1 MEDFMNLEELRQEI
15 DKVDDK
21 IINDIKE
28 RMEVSAKIAEYKKEN
43 GLPVTDARREREK
56 INEISE
62 KSDPEIKAYMRVL
75 YSLIFELSRSYQN
88 KVMSTKASLF
98 KDISSAIEN
107 TDKLFPVSPRV
118 ACQGVE
124 GAYSSQA
131 CDKLFKAPS
140 IMYMKSFDGVFS
152 AVESGLCSYGV
163 IPLENS
169 TAGSVKKVYD
179 LMIEHNFKIVRSL
192 RLKVDHSL
200 IAKNGVKLSD
210 IKEIVSHE
218 QAINQCSDFLSNL
231 KDIKITYCENT
242 ALAAKM
248 VAESD
253 RKDIAALSSH
263 NCAELY
269 GLNCI
274 ESSVQDNQNN
284 YTRFICISKNLEIY
298 PGADKTQIMMVL
310 PHKPG
315 SLYKTLSRF
324 YALDINLLK
333 LESRPIPDKNF
344 EFMFYFEL
352 ETSVYSD
359 EFVRLICEIDE
370 ICEDFKYLGS
380 YSEVI

>member
-1 MEDFMNLEELRQEI
+1 MNLEELRQEI